1 MDRTPQPATPPAAST
16 GGEPLRRY
24 ANHFD
29 VQFSI
34 SEVDLR
40 FGQSFGSEGGG
51 TPAVHSW
58 LVTTP
63 VHLVALGR
71 VVNAAIASY
80 RDRFGPIPDAGDP
93 EGPRG

>member
-1 MDRTPQPATPPAAST
+1 MNDVPDPEALPPGQAV
-16 GGEPLRRY
+16 PMRRY

-34 SEVDLR
+34 SEIDLR
-40 FGQSFGSEGGG
+40 FGQSFASGGG
-51 TPAVHSW
+51 DAPVVHSW

-71 VVNAAIASY
+71 AIDTAIARY
-80 RDRFGPIPDAGDP
+80 HDRFGPIPDAGNP
-93 EGPRG
+93 TGLN